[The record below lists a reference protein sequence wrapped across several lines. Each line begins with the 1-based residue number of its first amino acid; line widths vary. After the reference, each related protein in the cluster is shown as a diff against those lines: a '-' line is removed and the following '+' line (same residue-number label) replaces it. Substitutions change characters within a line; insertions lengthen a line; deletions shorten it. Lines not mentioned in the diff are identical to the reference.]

1 MTERE
6 FAVECVRTLQNAGF
20 RALWAGGCVRDE
32 LLGLEPN
39 DYDIATDARP
49 EQVQKLFRRT
59 IAVGAAFG
67 VIEVIGPRDPSRGGE
82 HLTVEV
88 ATFRS
93 DGTYSDGRRPDSVV
107 FSSPEEDAAR
117 RDFTINGM
125 FFDPIAG
132 QLHDY
137 VGGRADLDSHTL
149 RAIGDPFARFA
160 EDKLRVLR
168 AVRIATRFHFG
179 IDDDTFA
186 AAKAMA
192 PQITVV
198 SPERIADEL
207 RKLLTHPNRAV
218 GVWLL
223 RDVGLIEPILPE
235 LVPEQPRWDR
245 TAEMMESFRVGPN
258 SFPLIF
264 AALIHT
270 VDRPAAE
277 VIAER
282 LRFSNAEKSRMSWL
296 VENQRVLLDAPT
308 MRPSALKP
316 ILVHPGIDELLALHR
331 ALARGQVAPH
341 VEFCERVLQDTPRE
355 VLDPQPLLTGN
366 DLKALG
372 MRPGPDFKRL
382 LDAVREAQLDG
393 ELRTRDDALARV
405 RALSPGSG

>member
-39 DYDIATDARP
+39 DYDVATDARP
-49 EQVQKLFRRT
+49 EQVQKLFRRS

-67 VIEVIGPRDPSRGGE
+67 VIEVVGPRDASRGGE

-93 DGTYSDGRRPDSVV
+93 DGTYSDGRRPDAVT

-132 QLHDY
+132 ELHDY
-137 VGGRADLDSHTL
+137 VGGRADLDAKVL

-168 AVRIATRFHFG
+168 AVRIATRFG
-179 IDDDTFA
+179 LTIDPATFDA
-186 AAKAMA
+186 ARQMA

-198 SPERIADEL
+198 SAERIADEL
-207 RKLLTHPNRAV
+207 RKLLTHRSVLV

-223 RDVGLIEPILPE
+223 RDFGLIEPILPE
-235 LVPEQPRWDR
+235 LIPGLDHWPRTTNVV
-245 TAEMMESFRVGPN
+245 TALAPKPV
-258 SFPLIF
+258 SFPLAL
-264 AALIHT
+264 AALLR
-270 VDRPAAE
+270 DLGRPTAE
-277 VIAER
+277 AIADR
-282 LRFSNAEKSRMSWL
+282 LRLSNAEKARVAWL
-296 VENQRVLLDAPT
+296 VENRDALLDAPT
-308 MRPSALKP
+308 MRPSRLKP
-316 ILVHPGIDELLALHR
+316 ILVHPGIGELLALRR
-331 ALARGQVAPH
+331 AIAGGDSVAH
-341 VEFCERVLQDTPRE
+341 VEFCEKVLRETPRAE
-355 VLDPQPLLTGN
+355 LDPPPVLTGN

-372 MRPGPDFKRL
+372 MRPGPEFKRL

-393 ELRTRDDALARV
+393 AVRSRDEALALV
-405 RALSPGSG
+405 RSLSPAPG